1 MQCVRGASSVAS
13 LQQHEPREGATKGN
27 SALILGVWPS
37 CTLSPVLVGFWGQGE
52 QSHHRFT
59 SVLTPRLG
67 CGQKST
73 FLEQPGVCKPLY
85 FG

>member
-1 MQCVRGASSVAS
+1 MLRMQGASSVAS
-13 LQQHEPREGATKGN
+13 LQQRESREGATKGN
-27 SALILGVWPS
+27 SALIFGVSPS
-37 CTLSPVLVGFWGQGE
+37 CMLSLVLAGFWGQGE
-52 QSHHRFT
+52 QSCCCFT
-59 SVLTPRLG
+59 AIPTPRLG